1 MSGND
6 DKNSKKMEMK
16 IQRDLKELIDRN
28 GSIFGSSKVEQEK
41 NKNPLKNFFIDEMN
55 LTKKTLN
62 LIRVDMESARFEDS
76 KVKYK
81 LNLLLSNNY
90 LKYFFINKLSSP
102 QNYYK
107 SNNKIDQIYIL
118 WSFIS
123 DFILIII
130 IIYFKSG
137 SEVSFAVS

>member
-62 LIRVDMESARFEDS
+62 LIRVDMESARFEDT

-107 SNNKIDQIYIL
+107 FNN
-118 WSFIS
+118 
-123 DFILIII
+123 
-130 IIYFKSG
+130 IYFR
-137 SEVSFAVS
+137 FYINYYYNLL

>member
-62 LIRVDMESARFEDS
+62 LIRVDMESARFEDT

-81 LNLLLSNNY
+81 LNLLLSSNY

-130 IIYFKSG
+130 IVYFKSG

>member
-62 LIRVDMESARFEDS
+62 LIRVDMESARFEDT

-81 LNLLLSNNY
+81 LNLLLSSNY

>member
-62 LIRVDMESARFEDS
+62 LIRVDMESARFEDT

>member
-62 LIRVDMESARFEDS
+62 LIRVDMESTRFEDT

-90 LKYFFINKLSSP
+90 LKYFFIHKLSSP

>member
-1 MSGND
+1 
-6 DKNSKKMEMK
+6 MK

-90 LKYFFINKLSSP
+90 LKYFFINKLSLP

-118 WSFIS
+118 
-123 DFILIII
+123 
-130 IIYFKSG
+130 
-137 SEVSFAVS
+137 

>member
-6 DKNSKKMEMK
+6 DKNSKKIEMK

-62 LIRVDMESARFEDS
+62 LIRVDMESARFEDT